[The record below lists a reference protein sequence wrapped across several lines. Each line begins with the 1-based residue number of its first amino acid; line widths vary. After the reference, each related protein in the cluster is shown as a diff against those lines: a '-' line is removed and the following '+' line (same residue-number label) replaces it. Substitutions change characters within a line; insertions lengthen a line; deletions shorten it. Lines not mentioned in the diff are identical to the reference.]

1 MSETI
6 YKIYL
11 SDHLSSVAIE
21 EKKPIGTYLEEP
33 LFQEEREQL
42 NGLSNDFRKIEY
54 SQDLNSII
62 HLANHSIFWPKLQ
75 FLVNYKS
82 IGIIDAFQFGKLNI
96 CTSC

>member
-42 NGLSNDFRKIEY
+42 NGLSNDFRKITFDGQKEY
-54 SQDLNSII
+54 VRNCLSNTDIDLYGIFDSSRHIGNII
-62 HLANHSIFWPKLQ
+62 ITW
-75 FLVNYKS
+75 
-82 IGIIDAFQFGKLNI
+82 
-96 CTSC
+96 T